1 MMEPD
6 LKRSMETPISPSA
19 KPPTLHHVGFVV
31 ASISQVG
38 SKFAESLGAQWNG
51 DIIHDPLQEARV
63 TFLRCA
69 GPETPAVEL
78 VEPDGEKSQLQNFLR
93 RGGGLHHVCFEVDS
107 LNAQL
112 EQSRAAGCL
121 LLRKPLPAAAFGGR
135 LIAWVYT
142 REKLLLEYLERSSA
156 SGQQPLSA
164 AFDANG
170 RGDLAQDAA
179 PGSKA
184 L

>member
-1 MMEPD
+1 MNPT
-6 LKRSMETPISPSA
+6 LKRSMETPFPSPA

-38 SKFAESLGAQWNG
+38 SRFAESLGAQWNG

-121 LLRKPLPAAAFGGR
+121 ILRKPLPAAAFRRTPDSLGLHARKVVAG
-135 LIAWVYT
+135 ISGA
-142 REKLLLEYLERSSA
+142 LLRVGATALV
-156 SGQQPLSA
+156 SGFRCQPS
-164 AFDANG
+164 
-170 RGDLAQDAA
+170 R
-179 PGSKA
+179 
-184 L
+184 